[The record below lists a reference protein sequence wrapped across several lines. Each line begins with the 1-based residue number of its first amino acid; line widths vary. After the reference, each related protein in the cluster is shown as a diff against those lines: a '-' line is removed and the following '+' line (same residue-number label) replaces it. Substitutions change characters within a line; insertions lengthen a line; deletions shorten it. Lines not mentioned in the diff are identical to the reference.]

1 MHTRTLPAFS
11 HAHRDARHDAQ
22 TLRNFQSVM
31 RPFVLRRL
39 KSDVLKQMVPKRE
52 VVIKVNMEEEQR
64 AIYNGILTRW
74 KQSQVAKAKQ
84 VRGSSSAPQLLVLCN
99 VKGQGAWE
107 DGLLERVAGSDIT
120 SIFTQLRKAANHR
133 CKQTNTKQTNTT
145 RNPQTLNS
153 YSQLAG
159 AHALLGRDHQGVTR
173 CSPAAQLHEPLHT
186 LVCVSVCVCLCVC
199 VMQSHHSHAPLT
211 PRCKKI
217 APVASNSGYFGN
229 HCR

>member
-1 MHTRTLPAFS
+1 MRLSTHAHTRTLPAFS

-84 VRGSSSAPQLLVLCN
+84 VRGSSSAPQLLVLC
-99 VKGQGAWE
+99 KREGAGCLGGRAAGARGRQRHHIYLHAAAQGRKSQVLL
-107 DGLLERVAGSDIT
+107 GLKQTT
-120 SIFTQLRKAANHR
+120 S
-133 CKQTNTKQTNTT
+133 KQTNK
-145 RNPQTLNS
+145 RNPQPANS
-153 YSQLAG
+153 KLLLSACWCARATRTRPSRCHSLFTYS
-159 AHALLGRDHQGVTR
+159 V
-173 CSPAAQLHEPLHT
+173 
-186 LVCVSVCVCLCVC
+186 
-199 VMQSHHSHAPLT
+199 
-211 PRCKKI
+211 I
-217 APVASNSGYFGN
+217 A
-229 HCR
+229 

>member
-1 MHTRTLPAFS
+1 
-11 HAHRDARHDAQ
+11 
-22 TLRNFQSVM
+22 M

-84 VRGSSSAPQLLVLCN
+84 VRGSSSAPQLWVLCN

-133 CKQTNTKQTNTT
+133 C
-145 RNPQTLNS
+145 
-153 YSQLAG
+153 YW
-159 AHALLGRDHQGVTR
+159 V
-173 CSPAAQLHEPLHT
+173 
-186 LVCVSVCVCLCVC
+186 
-199 VMQSHHSHAPLT
+199 
-211 PRCKKI
+211 
-217 APVASNSGYFGN
+217 
-229 HCR
+229 